1 MNDYKIRQALLKINS
16 DFIETRDYNID
27 SWILEWISENYIE
40 PTQEE
45 LEIAWVEVDKQN
57 KIDQYNKEFDD
68 AIEEYEN
75 IILFDNKKT
84 PKHKKKKMQYISKLA
99 QDVLNWWNSVY
110 IQARAENKW
119 IQKEEFAQYIKDKT
133 DAFEQFYAD
142 KEIELENKIK
152 ALG

>member
-1 MNDYKIRQALLKINS
+1 
-16 DFIETRDYNID
+16 
-27 SWILEWISENYIE
+27 
-40 PTQEE
+40 

-99 QDVLNWWNSVY
+99 QDVLN
-110 IQARAENKW
+110 
-119 IQKEEFAQYIKDKT
+119 
-133 DAFEQFYAD
+133 
-142 KEIELENKIK
+142 
-152 ALG
+152 

>member
-1 MNDYKIRQALLKINS
+1 
-16 DFIETRDYNID
+16 
-27 SWILEWISENYIE
+27 
-40 PTQEE
+40 
-45 LEIAWVEVDKQN
+45 
-57 KIDQYNKEFDD
+57 
-68 AIEEYEN
+68 
-75 IILFDNKKT
+75 LFDNKKT